1 MFELDSLSPVQKEQN
16 LFRYT
21 KQPETLAISLI
32 SSRGQMRGKEIISYA
47 VNYIQ

>member
-32 SSRGQMRGKEIISYA
+32 SSRGPMCGKGIVIN
-47 VNYIQ
+47 VVKYIQ